1 MWTQETPSQE
11 GTYWFR
17 RNKRQ
22 SPEQVTI
29 KDDKVVFLSGNVKAL
44 ADVKGQWSGLIETRK
59 EPQEG
64 KSESLKRFFNWLFA
78 HAGKVVLSVLGSLL
92 LAILTAFLLGVF
104 SITNSKLV
112 YVGEPLEWP
121 KAPRIVST
129 KVENGL
135 LILHIKHKVPFR
147 NYGVI
152 PDHIERVDIGYD
164 GLNPIPK
171 EIKVLYIDK
180 TELGWLDQK
189 EIEFEALIYLDPI
202 HEKANE
208 LTFKTYYYASKGN
221 EVYNGKTTVVRWEVK
236 K

>member
-11 GTYWFR
+11 GTYRFR
-17 RNKRQ
+17 HNKRQ

-44 ADVKGQWSGLIETRK
+44 ADVKGQWSGPIETKK
-59 EPQEG
+59 EPQKG
-64 KSESLKRFFNWLFA
+64 KSESLKRVYNWLLA
-78 HAGKVVLSVLGSLL
+78 HPGKVFLSFLGTGFLGLL
-92 LAILTAFLLGVF
+92 IPFLLGVF

-112 YVGEPLEWP
+112 YVGEPPEWP
-121 KAPRIVST
+121 KPPQIVKT
-129 KVENGL
+129 KVENEL
-135 LILHIKHKVPFR
+135 FVWHIKHKVPFK

-171 EIKVLYIDK
+171 EIKVLHIDK

>member
-1 MWTQETPSQE
+1 MWTQEIPSQE
-11 GTYWFR
+11 GIYRFR

-44 ADVKGQWSGLIETRK
+44 ADVSGQWSGPIETKK

-64 KSESLKRFFNWLFA
+64 KFESLKRAYNWLLA
-78 HAGKVVLSVLGSLL
+78 HPGTVLFSVLGTIFTG
-92 LAILTAFLLGVF
+92 ILIPFLLGVF

-112 YVGEPLEWP
+112 YVGEPPEWP
-121 KAPRIVST
+121 KAPQIVKT

-135 LILHIKHKVPFR
+135 FILHVKHKVPFR
-147 NYGVI
+147 NYGVV
-152 PDHIERVDIGYD
+152 PDHIERVEIQND

-171 EIKVLYIDK
+171 AIKVLHIEG
-180 TELGWLDQK
+180 TELGWLDRK
-189 EIEFEALIYLDPI
+189 EIEIEVLISLDPI
-202 HEKANE
+202 HEKADR
-208 LTFKTYYYASKGN
+208 LPFKTYYYASKGN
-221 EVYNGKTTVVRWEVK
+221 EVYGGGLTVLRSEVK

>member
-44 ADVKGQWSGLIETRK
+44 ADVRGQWSGPIETKK

-64 KSESLKRFFNWLFA
+64 KSESLKRVYNWLLA
-78 HAGKVVLSVLGSLL
+78 HPGTVVLSVLGTIFTGLL
-92 LAILTAFLLGVF
+92 IPFLLGVF

-112 YVGEPLEWP
+112 YVGEPPEWP
-121 KAPRIVST
+121 EPPQIVQT

-135 LILHIKHKVPFR
+135 FILHIKQKVPFR
-147 NYGVI
+147 NYGVV
-152 PDHIERVDIGYD
+152 PDHIERVEIRSD
-164 GLNPIPK
+164 GLKPIAK
-171 EIKVLYIDK
+171 IKVLHIEG
-180 TELGWLDQK
+180 TELGWLDRK

-202 HEKANE
+202 HEKANK
-208 LTFKTYYYASKGN
+208 LTVKTYYYASKGN
-221 EVYNGKTTVVRWEVK
+221 EVYGGGLTVLRWEVK